1 MSQASLLSPSPQS
14 PGETPPSLK
23 EHILLQIAET
33 CGAQLPCYR
42 ADTILDDFTSRFTAD
57 EVMAICEQAFA
68 VHGGMWRG
76 APVTVLRFQASND
89 EFFAV
94 PLLEEARLRP

>member
-1 MSQASLLSPSPQS
+1 MSQASLLSPSPPS
-14 PGETPPSLK
+14 PGVTPASLK
-23 EHILLQIAET
+23 EHILLKIAET

-42 ADTILDDFTSRFTAD
+42 ADQILDDFISRFTAD
-57 EVMAICEQAFA
+57 EVMAICHQALA

-89 EFFAV
+89 DFFAV